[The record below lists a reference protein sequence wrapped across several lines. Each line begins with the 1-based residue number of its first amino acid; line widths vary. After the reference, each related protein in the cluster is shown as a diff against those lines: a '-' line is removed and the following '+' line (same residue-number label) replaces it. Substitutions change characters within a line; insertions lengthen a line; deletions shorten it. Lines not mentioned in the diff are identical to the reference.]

1 MASPSTVELNAS
13 QAATLLQRT
22 LLEASQALQTRDI
35 DSSFDGYVRAL
46 GLALQLGPA
55 PTETT
60 VLAICTAADQLAE
73 YGDSKSLCTLG
84 PALVSLV
91 DQVRA
96 AGALPQTPA
105 MDSWAT
111 VAARIGALIG
121 QVGLALAIPPE
132 RRSKMMANTHA
143 RALLLDDVTGGRFAL
158 GDWLSSL
165 PVT

>member
-22 LLEASQALQTRDI
+22 LQEAGQALRTRDT
-35 DSSFDGYVRAL
+35 DSSFDGYVGAL

-55 PTETT
+55 PTETA
-60 VLAICTAADQLAE
+60 VLAIRTAADQLAKD
-73 YGDSKSLCTLG
+73 GDSKSLCTLG

-91 DQVRA
+91 DQIRA
-96 AGALPQTPA
+96 SGALPETPT

-111 VAARIGALIG
+111 VATEIGTLIG

-132 RRSKMMANTHA
+132 RRSKMMANIHA
-143 RALLLDDVTGGRFAL
+143 RALLLDDVTGGRFTL
-158 GDWLSSL
+158 GDWLSSF